1 MNPVANG
8 ATFRCMTDK
17 ASAAGWVVQLTIP
30 GEPIVLAEGSRWRT
44 PVSTAPTF
52 QFFNVA
58 ISSADKAV
66 EAARKKAGASDDA
79 PMRVVRELSSAEIA
93 SINLRAG
100 EAKPA

>member
-1 MNPVANG
+1 
-8 ATFRCMTDK
+8 MTDK

-58 ISSADKAV
+58 ISSEDKAV
-66 EAARKKAGASDDA
+66 EAARKKAGALPEA
-79 PMRVVRELSSAEIA
+79 PMRVVRALSSAEIA
-93 SINLRAG
+93 SIDLRAG